1 MYIYICIYIY
11 MYLYLYMYIH
21 IYIYIYLYIYI
32 YDVISNTFFQVM
44 LKIPKMGHLPGPDE
58 VQLHIFCHVGVAEYW
73 LSHGTGLYWPF
84 FQMCP
89 VSKGYLLSSRFLK
102 RPPCHRTWPCKSVMF
117 LSLAVPVPTFITGR
131 KIVDF
136 RIC

>member
-1 MYIYICIYIY
+1 MYIIVFLDVHIHMYIYIY
-11 MYLYLYMYIH
+11 MYLYLYMYTY
-21 IYIYIYLYIYI
+21 IYIYIYLFIYY

-84 FQMCP
+84 FP
-89 VSKGYLLSSRFLK
+89 DVPSFK
-102 RPPCHRTWPCKSVMF
+102 RIFAK
-117 LSLAVPVPTFITGR
+117 
-131 KIVDF
+131 
-136 RIC
+136 